1 MTLETIHPQLEY
13 KRLDRQ
19 GLEGI
24 LVKDLFGE
32 SSWRM
37 WVPFS
42 TQMKK
47 LARQNQVL
55 FDPVQEGHL
64 LGAGGGEGKQTVL
77 IREARGPPLD

>member
-1 MTLETIHPQLEY
+1 
-13 KRLDRQ
+13 
-19 GLEGI
+19 
-24 LVKDLFGE
+24 
-32 SSWRM
+32 M

-64 LGAGGGEGKQTVL
+64 LGAGGGEGKQTV
-77 IREARGPPLD
+77 IVREARGPPLD